1 MRKAEKS
8 KKVVQKSVGLPT
20 FLWERIEKECDTIC
34 VTQTAY
40 LRAIV
45 EEHFRRLDEYRKG
58 KAE

>member
-1 MRKAEKS
+1 MKKAENG
-8 KKVVQKSVGLPT
+8 KKTVQKSVGLPT

-34 VTQTAY
+34 ITQTAY
-40 LRAIV
+40 LRTIV

>member
-1 MRKAEKS
+1 MKKAERS
-8 KKVVQKSVGLPT
+8 KRTVQKSIGLPT
-20 FLWERIEKECDTIC
+20 FLWDRVESECDKIC
-34 VTQTAY
+34 ITQTAY